1 MYSKLKREPDAILV
15 PRMTRFLVIKIICF
29 SRKIKRVFYKFEFFS
44 IIPGTCFQYRTAEK
58 SAFFVAIR

>member
-15 PRMTRFLVIKIICF
+15 PRMTRFLVVKIICF

-44 IIPGTCFQYRTAEK
+44 IIPGT
-58 SAFFVAIR
+58 